1 MRQNRV
7 EVIFMRLN
15 QKETQLLQDLRDQE
29 TLCVEKYTK
38 HAGAAADKQ
47 LGQLLNRIAQ
57 VEQQHLDAINQLGQ
71 GQIPQMSAGGTQPSF
86 TATYGVAQTPQ
97 KQNDCYLC
105 TDLLATEKHA
115 SHLYDTCVFEFAD
128 GQVRS
133 VLNQIQKQEQEHG
146 KAIYDYMKTNSMYN

>member
-1 MRQNRV
+1 
-7 EVIFMRLN
+7 MRLN